1 MRRPITPEALSLL
14 ELAAIYLDTK
24 TRTGDHH
31 EAFADTCRWAIKA
44 GYRPAAC
51 WVTREMLA
59 AKRPTHCVALRD
71 STDRGFYLVG
81 VGGVS
86 LSHALDGDLFEG
98 AAPGWRMIEGEALD
112 LYRQWAIAEPGISGE
127 NQALF
132 EIREALADVDIGRVI
147 GHHAVHVWADS
158 LSTNNPLPVPRCLDK
173 DIARQKRV
181 EAAQYARA
189 TSALEGSRQ
198 SPADKVLIE
207 RFVEGELSI
216 EDAIDLARERYGL

>member
-1 MRRPITPEALSLL
+1 MKEATMRRPLNPEARSLA
-14 ELAAIYLDTK
+14 ELATIYLDAK
-24 TRTGDHH
+24 TRTGNDRA
-31 EAFADTCRWAIKA
+31 AFADTCRWAIKA

-51 WVTREMLA
+51 WLTREMLA

-71 STDRGFYLVG
+71 PADRGFYLVV

-86 LSHALDGDLFEG
+86 LSHALDAGLFEG
-98 AAPGWRMIEGEALD
+98 AAPGWKLIEGEALD
-112 LYRQWAIAEPGISGE
+112 LYRRWAIEDL
-127 NQALF
+127 ALS
-132 EIREALADVDIGRVI
+132 ETREVLADVDAGRVI

-158 LSTNNPLPVPRCLDK
+158 LSTKNPLPVPRCLDK

-189 TSALEGSRQ
+189 TSAMEGTKQ
-198 SPADKVLIE
+198 SPEDRELIE

-216 EDAIDLARERYGL
+216 EDAITQVRDRYEL